1 MMARVKAASLHE
13 LPPGASLVV
22 RVNGESIALFN
33 GGGEIVALGNVC
45 PHAGESLGEGTVEGD
60 IVICPGHGWE
70 YDLRSGACMTVPG
83 ESVPRFPVTV
93 EGDAIL
99 VDLGE

>member
-1 MMARVKAASLHE
+1 MACVKVATLHE
-13 LPPGASLVV
+13 LPPGRARVV
-22 RVNGESIALFN
+22 SVNGERIALFN
-33 GGGEIVALGNVC
+33 LAGEIVALGNVC
-45 PHAGESLGEGTVEGD
+45 AHEGNSLGEGTVEGD

-70 YDLRSGACMTVPG
+70 FDLRSGACMTIPG

-93 EGDAIL
+93 EGNSIL

>member
-1 MMARVKAASLHE
+1 MMASIKVASLHD
-13 LPPGASLVV
+13 LLRRASTVV
-22 RVNGESIALFN
+22 RVESESIALFN
-33 GGGEIVALGNVC
+33 LGGEIVALGNVC

-70 YDLRSGACMTVPG
+70 FDLRSGACMTIPG

-93 EGDAIL
+93 EGDAVL

>member
-1 MMARVKAASLHE
+1 MALVKVASLHD
-13 LPPGASLVV
+13 LPPEASTVV
-22 RVNGESIALFN
+22 RVNNESIALFN
-33 GGGEIVALGNVC
+33 LGGEIVALGNVC

-83 ESVPRFPVTV
+83 ESVPRFAVTV

>member
-1 MMARVKAASLHE
+1 MALVKVASLHD
-13 LPPGASLVV
+13 LPPGASTVV
-22 RVNGESIALFN
+22 RVNSESIALFN
-33 GGGEIVALGNVC
+33 LGGEIVALGNVC

-83 ESVPRFPVTV
+83 ESVPRFPVTL

>member
-1 MMARVKAASLHE
+1 MARVKVASLHDV
-13 LPPGASLVV
+13 PPGSSTVISA
-22 RVNGESIALFN
+22 NGESIALFHL
-33 GGGEIVALGNVC
+33 GGEIVALGNVC

-70 YDLRSGACMTVPG
+70 YDLRSGACMTIPG
-83 ESVPRFPVTV
+83 ESVPRFAVTV
-93 EGDAIL
+93 EGDSIL